1 MAKCTLKINI
11 INCTLKVHLCPIYR
25 TLWLH
30 NDDDDDIPTETAI
43 GELHEYRLGK
53 SGIAMENN
61 GKEESELE
69 GSTHKK
75 ERKRKKTKINKQVQ
89 ERNSSREQPNHNLQV
104 QISCS

>member
-69 GSTHKK
+69 GRSTHKK
-75 ERKRKKTKINKQVQ
+75 ERKRKKTKIKEQVQ

-104 QISCS
+104 